1 MLIRVA
7 AIGQRMPQWVTTA
20 WQEYARRFPRNIRLE
35 IHEIPM
41 ERRGKNADISR
52 IRQQEGQ
59 ALLDSVP
66 KGALTIALDGKGKPW
81 STMQLSSQLEAW
93 MAGGRDVCLMI
104 GGPDGLSV
112 DCLAQADAQWS
123 LGPLTLP
130 HPLVR
135 VVLSEQLYR
144 AWSIVNHHPYHRE

>member
-7 AIGQRMPQWVTTA
+7 AIGQRMPQWVTIA
-20 WQEYARRFPRNIRLE
+20 WQEYARRFPKNVRLE
-35 IHEIPM
+35 LLEIPM
-41 ERRGKNADISR
+41 ERRGKNADIER
-52 IRQQEGQ
+52 LKIQEGKALQ
-59 ALLDSVP
+59 AAVP
-66 KGALTIALDGKGKPW
+66 KGGRSIALEISGKTW
-81 STMQLSSQLEAW
+81 STQKLATELESW
-93 MAGGRDVCLMI
+93 MAGGRDICLFV
-104 GGPDGLSV
+104 GGPDGLS
-112 DCLAQADAQWS
+112 DECLASVESKWS